1 MAITYY
7 MLQIPTV
14 WLFIMMIF
22 SGALFAGILTFI
34 FRKYIRVK
42 VLRSHNEVT
51 GFLFTAIAS
60 FYALLLGFVVFIVWG
75 QLNDT
80 QTNINKEGSTAL
92 GLYRDIN
99 FYPDTLD
106 CQELKKVYL
115 AYVFNVID
123 EEFPNMEKMKLSSK
137 TPESLNQV
145 FSLMENTEPKNDY
158 QTQLLGEMFHHLNEL
173 STFRQLRISA
183 METEIP
189 AAMWLPIMFGA
200 IITIVCAMLL
210 DIEHARI
217 LIGLNSLFGAF
228 IGMILFTIILLDHPF
243 TGSLRIE
250 PKSYMEILKMDM
262 VEKDFIKKQKKFNS
276 EQTKKRKAP
285 AFIN

>member
-1 MAITYY
+1 MAITYH
-7 MLQIPTV
+7 MLQIPTI
-14 WLFIMMIF
+14 WLFIIMIS
-22 SGALFAGILTFI
+22 SGALFAGTLTFI

-60 FYALLLGFVVFIVWG
+60 FYALLLGFVVFTVWG

-80 QTNINKEGSTAL
+80 QTNINQEGGSAL
-92 GLYRDIN
+92 SLYRDIK

-106 CQELKKVYL
+106 SQKLKTVYL
-115 AYVFNVID
+115 GYVFNVID
-123 EEFPNMEKMKLSSK
+123 EDFPNMEKLKLSSK
-137 TPESLNQV
+137 TPESLNKV
-145 FSLMENTEPKNDY
+145 FYTLESLNPKNPF

-173 STFRQLRISA
+173 CTLRELRISA

-189 AAMWLPIMFGA
+189 PSMWLPIMIGA
-200 IITIVCAMLL
+200 VITIICAMLL
-210 DIEHARI
+210 DIEHTRI

-243 TGSLRIE
+243 AGSLKIE
-250 PKSYMEILKMDM
+250 PKSYMEILKIEMMDN
-262 VEKDFIKKQKKFNS
+262 EFLIKQEKFNEKQMKLNNS
-276 EQTKKRKAP
+276 TK
-285 AFIN
+285 